1 MFRLLYFVLFLVV
14 TLIGS
19 LPTLRKNKKVNEGL
33 TVAERDQQAHQLP
46 KRWARAVVKST
57 GSTVDIKGQEH
68 IPNGPALFICNH
80 EGDFDVP
87 ALLGHI
93 EKPFGFI
100 SKVEVKKVPVVRDW
114 MDVIGCIYINRNDR
128 RDAVKMLREGAGKL
142 KAGHSLL
149 IFPEGTRSLGGEMKP
164 FKSGGFRIAKDAN
177 VPIVPVA
184 IKGTSDMFEKNNRKK
199 VTSGQI
205 QIEILPA
212 ISFNIFEEYELKDV
226 AEIVQEKIQGA
237 LDQMNT

>member
-1 MFRLLYFVLFLVV
+1 MFRLLYFVLFLIV
-14 TLIGS
+14 TLAGS
-19 LPTLRKNKKVNEGL
+19 LPALRKSKKVNKEL
-33 TVAERDQQAHQLP
+33 TVAERDQQVHQLP
-46 KRWARAVVKST
+46 KRWARAVMKST
-57 GSTVDIKGQEH
+57 GSSVHIQGQEH
-68 IPNGPALFICNH
+68 IPNGPVLFICNH
-80 EGDFDVP
+80 EGDFDIP
-87 ALLGHI
+87 ALLGHVD
-93 EKPFGFI
+93 KPFGFI

-114 MDVIGCIYINRNDR
+114 MDIIGCIYINRNNR
-128 RDAVKMLREGAGKL
+128 RDAVKMLRDGAEKL

-199 VTSGQI
+199 VTSGHL

-212 ISFNIFEEYELKDV
+212 IPFTIFEEYELKDV
-226 AEIVQEKIQGA
+226 ADLTQQKIQKA
-237 LDQMNT
+237 LDQMNK